1 MSSDVYSYCKLCQIN
16 YTQQR
21 KHVYAK
27 KHQKRLKWVLQK
39 YGAKIKEC
47 RPYLDNPVIQ
57 EGNYEPGKQFW
68 CHCCYKEIDKHV
80 SDHLKTILY
89 GGVLEHLASEEH
101 WQNTDVFFKDN
112 GADDKF
118 KISFIVSEKDI
129 NLFKSKL
136 EPLVDKYDKRAEI
149 NTNHLAKKIE
159 CQEYNRKLVVDSA
172 LIESLSSTSQPTI
185 FKTVKNKHGIVQNPT
200 GYHDGVR
207 VWKAGIF
214 KYKQESD
221 QLKSIKYPCHSSRQ
235 TPHNR
240 KANSMFTVSAE
251 GGGLT
256 TLNSTFDRRK
266 GNIYTGATPP
276 WLRNDEDGN
285 EGLSSGRQYG
295 PSLEDLKNSVEAK
308 KKSKLNPNRV
318 GANFDQVTNSSK
330 DNENEWLPS
339 FGRVWNNGA
348 RWKSRREFRGEMNQS
363 DAKKP
368 RK

>member
-16 YTQQR
+16 HTQQR

-39 YGAKIKEC
+39 YGKKIKEC
-47 RPYLDNPVIQ
+47 RSYLDDPVIQ
-57 EGNYEPGKQFW
+57 EGNYEPGEKFW

-101 WQNTDVFFKDN
+101 WENTDTFFKEN

-136 EPLVDKYDKRAEI
+136 EPLVNIYDHRAEI
-149 NTNHLAKKIE
+149 KTSQFAKKIE
-159 CQEYNRKLVVDSA
+159 SQEYNRKLVVDSA
-172 LIESLSSTSQPTI
+172 LIESSFTKESTPV
-185 FKTVKNKHGIVQNPT
+185 FKTVKNKHGIFQNPS
-200 GYHDGVR
+200 GYHDDIR
-207 VWKAGIF
+207 VWRSGIF
-214 KYKQESD
+214 KYKQGSN
-221 QLKSIKYPCHSSRQ
+221 QLKPLQYPCRSKKTSSKQSIHS
-235 TPHNR
+235 
-240 KANSMFTVSAE
+240 MYTVSAE

-256 TLNSTFDRRK
+256 TLRTAFDKRR

-276 WLRNDEDGN
+276 WLRNDKDWDD
-285 EGLSSGRQYG
+285 SCTSARQYG
-295 PSLEDLKNSVEAK
+295 PSLVDLKNSLEAK
-308 KKSKLNPNRV
+308 RKSKLNPNRV
-318 GANFDQVTNSSK
+318 GANFDHSANSM
-330 DNENEWLPS
+330 DDTNEWLPS

-348 RWKSRREFRGEMNQS
+348 RWKSRHEFRGEMNHS
-363 DAKKP
+363 DFKKP